1 MKSLSSSLFYE
12 IDIASGFLTSS
23 SLRWVLLAVSYYWI
37 NSCFTAGKQTA
48 VFEILTPGFRHRKT
62 TILTSVVY
70 GCIVYTS
77 LNNWTS
83 SWRKSKLGLKT
94 SNYVEKEDIKVL
106 KRSDVDVGCWR
117 GQKANKSGRD
127 AAAAVEPSI
136 DYMAS
141 LIARPT
147 ATVTV
152 DLCQV
157 DDASTSIVMEEST
170 RVYCAFFWQFYLLFY
185 SLFFCDEPVASG
197 TSYSGPVHL
206 SFLQLKETEQK

>member
-1 MKSLSSSLFYE
+1 
-12 IDIASGFLTSS
+12 
-23 SLRWVLLAVSYYWI
+23 
-37 NSCFTAGKQTA
+37 
-48 VFEILTPGFRHRKT
+48 
-62 TILTSVVY
+62 
-70 GCIVYTS
+70 
-77 LNNWTS
+77 
-83 SWRKSKLGLKT
+83 
-94 SNYVEKEDIKVL
+94 VEKEDIKVL

-157 DDASTSIVMEEST
+157 DDATSIVMEEST
-170 RVYCAFFWQFYLLFY
+170 RVYCAFFWQFYL
-185 SLFFCDEPVASG
+185 LFFCDEPVASG